1 MARINKAGVKPIPR
15 ETYPIS
21 GSEVI
26 NHLQNLLGFE
36 VDYDFT
42 RWTGISKYDSYVR
55 MRVVMNDKDCIK
67 QDNENT
73 WVTSVLKDN
82 GCGIVFK
89 KNVIDTITPFMYPDN
104 IKNLR
109 NNPEYVEEMQH
120 LADIGLYGDNL
131 DEVIRFQKLTHVN
144 EADKCR
150 VYLRPERIIYDM
162 LADPTTNKIDGNMV
176 ITNVYGTTSDSIRWE
191 VDVYENTSTNKSG
204 DINIDRLF
212 AK

>member
-1 MARINKAGVKPIPR
+1 
-15 ETYPIS
+15 
-21 GSEVI
+21 
-26 NHLQNLLGFE
+26 
-36 VDYDFT
+36 
-42 RWTGISKYDSYVR
+42 
-55 MRVVMNDKDCIK
+55 
-67 QDNENT
+67 
-73 WVTSVLKDN
+73 
-82 GCGIVFK
+82 
-89 KNVIDTITPFMYPDN
+89 
-104 IKNLR
+104 
-109 NNPEYVEEMQH
+109 MQH

-191 VDVYENTSTNKSG
+191 VDVYENTSANKAG